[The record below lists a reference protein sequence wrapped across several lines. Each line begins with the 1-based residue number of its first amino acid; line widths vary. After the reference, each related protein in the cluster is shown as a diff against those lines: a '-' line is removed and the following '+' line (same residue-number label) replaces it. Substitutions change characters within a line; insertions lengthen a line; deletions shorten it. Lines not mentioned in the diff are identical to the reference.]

1 MAPAM
6 TGARVKMV
14 TKRTACNRARDP
26 SGERDPRMLVYLLAE
41 MNASMNPGEWCQTS
55 GGLSDEIIRTLER

>member
-1 MAPAM
+1 
-6 TGARVKMV
+6 
-14 TKRTACNRARDP
+14 
-26 SGERDPRMLVYLLAE
+26 MLVYLLAE